1 MMCNFTIS
9 FVQLFE
15 DHGKTNL
22 VLLSFFVFFFLMS
35 FAPKLGGIPYFWLI
49 YSAN

>member
-1 MMCNFTIS
+1 MCNFIIS
-9 FVQLFE
+9 FVHPFE
-15 DHGKTNL
+15 DCGKTSL
-22 VLLSFFVFFFLMS
+22 VLLGYFLMS